1 MIKKKLIRM
10 IILLAGSV
18 VIFRMMPVLPENKPA
33 AKAEIK
39 QIQQTDVLGVKR
51 EAAKNPATPTNMP
64 TGIPTPNPTNA
75 PPAKVEPTS
84 QPKSESIS
92 PTPTNIP
99 FVPPAVEPIEP
110 PIVIPPT
117 VKPDFPPD
125 WGCDCE
131 RSCPVG
137 MNCTQKDKLWDIC
150 LCIQSVAE

>member
-51 EAAKNPATPTNMP
+51 EAGKKPATPTNMP
-64 TGIPTPNPTNA
+64 TGVPTPRPTSD
-75 PPAKVEPTS
+75 PQTTVEPTTPAIV
-84 QPKSESIS
+84 QINY
-92 PTPTNIP
+92 PTPTP
-99 FVPPAVEPIEP
+99 TPSVMPAVEPIEP

-137 MNCTQKDKLWDIC
+137 MNCTQKDKLLDIC